1 MKLITFLGD
10 FSATWTGMADV
21 ESGHGMCWRTAGMSS
36 GMELRVDMG
45 ATKKG
50 WHVNCG
56 LRQHPPLALIISG
69 QWWKRPIPIRYL
81 PHGGDHHPQV
91 LGTSFDRLSTQHCV
105 VHGWWQ
111 QCFDL
116 GDRKP
121 FNWLQLWS
129 AAHFCLYSLF
139 GCHRQNNSCLYSDN
153 KMHRQSGVWESFR
166 MMPMVLL
173 PNCRSVRVAVWWS
186 ICNVWANCQKDWWVA
201 NQHLGHVVVSL
212 AMFWGTTFVVVLWS
226 AHASSQWLLQKDVL
240 GNGMEEAPPAS
251 GFLGSVLNSTIDH
264 FDALQLVWYTRVCVD
279 SAQ

>member
-1 MKLITFLGD
+1 MIRCPFL
-10 FSATWTGMADV
+10 SLLSVW
-21 ESGHGMCWRTAGMSS
+21 
-36 GMELRVDMG
+36 L
-45 ATKKG
+45 
-50 WHVNCG
+50 
-56 LRQHPPLALIISG
+56 PPSK
-69 QWWKRPIPIRYL
+69 Q
-81 PHGGDHHPQV
+81 
-91 LGTSFDRLSTQHCV
+91 FLS
-105 VHGWWQ
+105 
-111 QCFDL
+111 
-116 GDRKP
+116 
-121 FNWLQLWS
+121 
-129 AAHFCLYSLF
+129 
-139 GCHRQNNSCLYSDN
+139 YSDN

-201 NQHLGHVVVSL
+201 NQHLGHLVVSL

-240 GNGMEEAPPAS
+240 GNGMEEEPPAS

>member
-1 MKLITFLGD
+1 MCQVGFSSSTKDAEKLFFFYPETSQVHTSKNRLKAVEWFMKLITFLGD

-139 GCHRQNNSCLYSDN
+139 GCHRQNNFCLIQTIRCIGSQVFEN
-153 KMHRQSGVWESFR
+153 
-166 MMPMVLL
+166 LL
-173 PNCRSVRVAVWWS
+173 GW
-186 ICNVWANCQKDWWVA
+186 CQ
-201 NQHLGHVVVSL
+201 
-212 AMFWGTTFVVVLWS
+212 
-226 AHASSQWLLQKDVL
+226 
-240 GNGMEEAPPAS
+240 
-251 GFLGSVLNSTIDH
+251 
-264 FDALQLVWYTRVCVD
+264 WYYDPTAEVPE
-279 SAQ
+279 